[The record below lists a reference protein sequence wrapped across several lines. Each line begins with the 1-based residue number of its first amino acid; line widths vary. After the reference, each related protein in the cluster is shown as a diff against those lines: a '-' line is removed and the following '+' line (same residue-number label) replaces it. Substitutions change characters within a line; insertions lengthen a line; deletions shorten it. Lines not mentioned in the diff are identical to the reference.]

1 MKTPITDKP
10 TLPKRSSLPSGSEVE
25 VGFIAAVGMRRAPP
39 GHQGLSRQKPPIV
52 FAPSRSPTPARRRK
66 IHRPSCKAPPS
77 TPKPRSATGSTAI
90 GSVSPLT
97 RPLVVAECHRTLAWV
112 FHVKQLALSDLSERN
127 QRLSPPRAKLRPRQ
141 LKAVSHGLLYRPIP
155 FRSNHSTVTTHDH
168 RRHQPDNQTLCR
180 KITTRL

>member
-25 VGFIAAVGMRRAPP
+25 IGFIAAVGMRRAPP

-77 TPKPRSATGSTAI
+77 TPKPRSARGSTAI
-90 GSVSPLT
+90 GSVSPFT

-127 QRLSPPRAKLRPRQ
+127 QRLSPPRAKRRPCQ
-141 LKAVSHGLLYRPIP
+141 LKAVSHGILYRPIQFEINRP
-155 FRSNHSTVTTHDH
+155 TETTHDH
-168 RRHQPDNQTLCR
+168 RRHQPDKQTLCR